1 MSHLYVIWITD
12 NFGTLCELILLT
24 RDKIP
29 NPMKL
34 LEALGCGMD
43 VLTESE
49 ENLSMEVAEMLDD
62 YGAMDDD
69 HDIIKDSMI

>member
-1 MSHLYVIWITD
+1 M
-12 NFGTLCELILLT
+12 TLSELILLA

-49 ENLSMEVAEMLDD
+49 ENLSMEVGEMLGDCC
-62 YGAMDDD
+62 ARDDD
-69 HDIIKDSMI
+69 HDIIKDGMI

>member
-1 MSHLYVIWITD
+1 M
-12 NFGTLCELILLT
+12 TLFELIFLT

-49 ENLSMEVAEMLDD
+49 ENLSMEVAEMFC
-62 YGAMDDD
+62 DDD

>member
-1 MSHLYVIWITD
+1 M
-12 NFGTLCELILLT
+12 T

-49 ENLSMEVAEMLDD
+49 ENLSMEVAEMLC
-62 YGAMDDD
+62 DDD
-69 HDIIKDSMI
+69 HDIIKDTMI